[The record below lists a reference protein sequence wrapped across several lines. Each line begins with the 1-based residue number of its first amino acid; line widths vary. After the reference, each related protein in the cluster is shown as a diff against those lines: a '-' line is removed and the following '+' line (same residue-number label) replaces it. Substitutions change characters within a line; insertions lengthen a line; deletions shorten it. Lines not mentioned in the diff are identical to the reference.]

1 MNFKNKAKIIML
13 SLGIIVALNS
23 CLAVAAVG
31 AVGAGISAAVS
42 IIELPIKI
50 ISGVVNIVS
59 GSSREKEVKKVG
71 ETKYTKAINKVLA
84 SNRKEI
90 KIGNFN
96 VYIFETLEFT
106 KQDKLFQLTDTKN
119 KIQFPFTANV
129 ETYNSKE
136 ELENKLDEFSKSEG
150 VSKGTIVENQSI
162 KTHSYEVR
170 INNKKEK
177 TIEIDNENNLSD
189 NITEEAPVEQKKII
203 TITAVGDIMLGSNYP
218 SDSSLP
224 PGNENI

>member
-1 MNFKNKAKIIML
+1 M
-13 SLGIIVALNS
+13 
-23 CLAVAAVG
+23 
-31 AVGAGISAAVS
+31 
-42 IIELPIKI
+42 
-50 ISGVVNIVS
+50 
-59 GSSREKEVKKVG
+59 
-71 ETKYTKAINKVLA
+71 KAINKVLA

-96 VYIFETLEFT
+96 VYIFETLEFA

-136 ELENKLDEFSKSEG
+136 ELENKLDEFAKSEG
-150 VSKGTIVENQSI
+150 VSKGTTVENQSI

-177 TIEIDNENNLSD
+177 TIEKYKVVLIE
-189 NITEEAPVEQKKII
+189 K
-203 TITAVGDIMLGSNYP
+203 
-218 SDSSLP
+218 
-224 PGNENI
+224 GNELLTYQYLISTDASYELEKQLFENIINNTF

>member
-71 ETKYTKAINKVLA
+71 ETKYMKAINKVLA

-96 VYIFETLEFT
+96 VYIFETLEFA

-119 KIQFPFTANV
+119 KIQFPFTAN
-129 ETYNSKE
+129 E
-136 ELENKLDEFSKSEG
+136 ELDNKLDEFSKSEG
-150 VSKGTIVENQSI
+150 VSKGTTVENQFM

-177 TIEIDNENNLSD
+177 TIEKYKVVLIE
-189 NITEEAPVEQKKII
+189 K
-203 TITAVGDIMLGSNYP
+203 
-218 SDSSLP
+218 
-224 PGNENI
+224 GNELLTYQYLISTDASYELEKQLFENIINNTF

>member
-1 MNFKNKAKIIML
+1 MNFKNKAKIVML

-50 ISGVVNIVS
+50 ISGVVSIVN

-71 ETKYTKAINKVLA
+71 ETEYEKAIDKIL
-84 SNRKEI
+84 SSTKREEI
-90 KIGNFN
+90 KMGSFN
-96 VYIFETLEFT
+96 IYMPGTLEFK
-106 KQDKLFQLTDTKN
+106 KQDKLQQLTDSKS

-129 ETYNSKE
+129 EKYNSKE

-150 VSKGTIVENQSI
+150 VSKGTTVENQSMN
-162 KTHSYEVR
+162 TYTYEVK

-177 TIEIDNENNLSD
+177 TIEKYKVVLIE
-189 NITEEAPVEQKKII
+189 K
-203 TITAVGDIMLGSNYP
+203 
-218 SDSSLP
+218 
-224 PGNENI
+224 GNELLTYQYLISTDASFELEKQLFEDIINNTF

>member
-1 MNFKNKAKIIML
+1 MNFKNKAKVIML

-71 ETKYTKAINKVLA
+71 ETKYMKAINKVLA

-96 VYIFETLEFT
+96 VYIFETLEFA

-136 ELENKLDEFSKSEG
+136 ELENKLDEFAKSEG
-150 VSKGTIVENQSI
+150 VSKGTTVENQSI

-177 TIEIDNENNLSD
+177 TIEKYKVVLIE
-189 NITEEAPVEQKKII
+189 K
-203 TITAVGDIMLGSNYP
+203 
-218 SDSSLP
+218 
-224 PGNENI
+224 GNELLTYQYLISTDASYELEKQLFENIINNTF

>member
-71 ETKYTKAINKVLA
+71 ETKYMKVINKVLA
-84 SNRKEI
+84 SNKKEI
-90 KIGNFN
+90 KIGSFN
-96 VYIFETLEFT
+96 VYIFETLKFI
-106 KQDKLFQLTDTKN
+106 KQDELFQLTDTKN

-129 ETYNSKE
+129 EKYDSKE
-136 ELENKLDEFSKSEG
+136 ELDNKLDEFSKSEG
-150 VSKGTIVENQSI
+150 VSKGTTVENQFM
-162 KTHSYEVR
+162 KTHTYEVR

-177 TIEIDNENNLSD
+177 TIEKYKVVLIE
-189 NITEEAPVEQKKII
+189 K
-203 TITAVGDIMLGSNYP
+203 
-218 SDSSLP
+218 
-224 PGNENI
+224 GNELLTYQYLISTDASYELEKQLFENIINNTF